1 MSRTPFFRV
10 AVLVALLAGTA
21 IPAQACA
28 VYHPPPTREQAAAAQ
43 GPRFGLVGR
52 LLTAYINEETKR
64 SDTTIVQVEVTEDFS
79 GKLPPVIFV
88 FNPGGGACV
97 GIDREHGKK
106 EVITI
111 VERGVDGLFYLA
123 Y

>member
-1 MSRTPFFRV
+1 LGRTPFFRV

-28 VYHPPPTREQAAAAQ
+28 LYHPPPTREQAAAAQ

-52 LLTAYINEETKR
+52 ILTAYIHEETKR
-64 SDTTIVQVEVTEDFS
+64 SDTTIVQVQVTEDFS

-97 GIDREHGKK
+97 GIDREHGK

>member
-1 MSRTPFFRV
+1 LGRTPFFRV
-10 AVLVALLAGTA
+10 AVLVALLAGFA

-28 VYHPPPTREQAAAAQ
+28 LYHPPPTREQAAAAQ
-43 GPRFGLVGR
+43 EPRFGLVGR
-52 LLTAYINEETKR
+52 ILTAYIHEETKR
-64 SDTTIVQVEVTEDFS
+64 SDTTIVQVEVTKDFS

-97 GIDREHGKK
+97 GIDREHGK

-111 VERGVDGLFYLA
+111 VKRGVDGLFYLA